1 MSHTD
6 YMEQFKKVDKETY
19 KKFLKDYGVD
29 KWEQNFFMD
38 WLDTYDFSLAS
49 GKYEKGTAER
59 LDECIIA
66 RKYCDC
72 GEVEY
77 YIKKTILHNH
87 NKIMGSTIKEV
98 YIDEAIY
105 ETKNKK

>member
-6 YMEQFKKVDKETY
+6 YMKQFKRVDKETY
-19 KKFLKDYGVD
+19 TKFLKDYGVD

-49 GKYEKGTAER
+49 GKYEKGTDER

-66 RKYCDC
+66 RKYCGC
-72 GEVEY
+72 GGIEY
-77 YIKKTILHNH
+77 YIKKPKLNISK
-87 NKIMGSTIKEV
+87 KIMGSTIKEV
-98 YIDEAIY
+98 YIDEVVY
-105 ETKNKK
+105 DNKKK

>member
-1 MSHTD
+1 MNHKD
-6 YMEQFKKVDKETY
+6 YMKQFKKVDEGTY

-66 RKYCDC
+66 REYC
-72 GEVEY
+72 GVGGIEY
-77 YIKKTILHNH
+77 YIKKLCLIIEL
-87 NKIMGSTIKEV
+87 ER
-98 YIDEAIY
+98 
-105 ETKNKK
+105 